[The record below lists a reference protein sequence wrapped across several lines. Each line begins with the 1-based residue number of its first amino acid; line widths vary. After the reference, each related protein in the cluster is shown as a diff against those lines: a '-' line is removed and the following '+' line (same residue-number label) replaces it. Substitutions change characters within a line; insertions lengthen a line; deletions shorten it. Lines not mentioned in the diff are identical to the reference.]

1 MPVTSFGSKIV
12 SYSSVKSDNNIFNSV
27 CPHMPK
33 SSPEKLKALII
44 DDETDICYLLG
55 SILRQKNFQTVF
67 AGSFSEAE
75 KILREETDQSV
86 IFLDNHLPDGLGV
99 NYIFRLKKRY
109 PSSIIVMI
117 TAHDTIADRERA
129 QEQGVDFFIGK
140 PFSKEIIFKTIEKIA
155 Q

>member
-1 MPVTSFGSKIV
+1 MP
-12 SYSSVKSDNNIFNSV
+12 N
-27 CPHMPK
+27 P
-33 SSPEKLKALII
+33 SPEKLKALII

-75 KILREETDQSV
+75 KILNGEAEHAV

-99 NYIFRLKKRY
+99 NYILRLKKRY

-117 TAHDTIADRERA
+117 TAHDTIADREKA

-140 PFSKEIIFKTIEKIA
+140 PFSKEIIFNTIEKIPL
-155 Q
+155 